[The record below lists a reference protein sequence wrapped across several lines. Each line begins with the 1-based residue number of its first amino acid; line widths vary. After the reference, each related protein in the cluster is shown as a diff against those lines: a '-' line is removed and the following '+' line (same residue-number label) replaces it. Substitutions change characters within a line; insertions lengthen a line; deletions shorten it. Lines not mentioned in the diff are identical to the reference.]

1 MVEGTPNSIT
11 LRRTARDLGEYT
23 TDDKGRTKS
32 TPLVHVVVKKSE
44 GMALPKTESRDSF
57 MVNIQI
63 MIVSI
68 FANLF
73 VCFFF
78 QISAYV
84 ERVRR
89 LLVRRN
95 IPRIPVRAYEMFS
108 SFGRGRAPQ
117 APRHDMHHAM
127 GEPNTEPPN
136 SRM

>member
-32 TPLVHVVVKKSE
+32 TPLVHVVVKNSE

-108 SFGRGRAPQ
+108 SFGRGRAPR
-117 APRHDMHHAM
+117 APRRNQT
-127 GEPNTEPPN
+127 PNPQTVECEIN
-136 SRM
+136 SFTS